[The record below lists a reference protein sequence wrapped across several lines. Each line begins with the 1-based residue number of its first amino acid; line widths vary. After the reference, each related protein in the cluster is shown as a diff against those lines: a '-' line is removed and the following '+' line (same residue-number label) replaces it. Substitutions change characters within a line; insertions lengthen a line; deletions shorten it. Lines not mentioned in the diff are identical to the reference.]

1 MTDMKK
7 TDDLVDDANQSK
19 LESKPVHDIGDIRN
33 KNNRMRS
40 GFLFGL
46 MAVLVIG
53 IFALK
58 TYKNYFADDQQKASE
73 STGDTSISQVSK
85 IRTWSWSE
93 FWTLLRTKQLSIQ
106 ALLVLVI
113 LFLTVIKKC
122 HRRGSGNICQYLLLV
137 REGVRLARVA
147 AAGHRR
153 HQSHRKKGKNQK
165 KMCLVNQE

>member
-1 MTDMKK
+1 K

-85 IRTWSWSE
+85 IRTGLGQN
-93 FWTLLRTKQLSIQ
+93 FDP
-106 ALLVLVI
+106 V
-113 LFLTVIKKC
+113 
-122 HRRGSGNICQYLLLV
+122 
-137 REGVRLARVA
+137 
-147 AAGHRR
+147 
-153 HQSHRKKGKNQK
+153 
-165 KMCLVNQE
+165 

>member
-85 IRTWSWSE
+85 IRTGLGQNFDPVE
-93 FWTLLRTKQLSIQ
+93 NKAIINPGAT
-106 ALLVLVI
+106 
-113 LFLTVIKKC
+113 
-122 HRRGSGNICQYLLLV
+122 GSGNTVSDGHKEVPQEGFRKLLRKTGLY
-137 REGVRLARVA
+137 RV
-147 AAGHRR
+147 
-153 HQSHRKKGKNQK
+153 
-165 KMCLVNQE
+165 L

>member
-85 IRTWSWSE
+85 IRTGLGQNFDPVENKAIINPSATGSGN
-93 FWTLLRTKQLSIQ
+93 
-106 ALLVLVI
+106 
-113 LFLTVIKKC
+113 TVSDGHKEVPQE
-122 HRRGSGNICQYLLLV
+122 GSGNICQYLLLV

-165 KMCLVNQE
+165 KMCW

>member
-85 IRTWSWSE
+85 IRTGLGQNL
-93 FWTLLRTKQLSIQ
+93 TLLRTKQLSIQ

-137 REGVRLARVA
+137 REESDWREWQQQDIADIRATG
-147 AAGHRR
+147 
-153 HQSHRKKGKNQK
+153 RKERIKRK
-165 KMCLVNQE
+165 CAW

>member
-85 IRTWSWSE
+85 IRTGLGQNFDPVE
-93 FWTLLRTKQLSIQ
+93 NKAIINPGAT
-106 ALLVLVI
+106 
-113 LFLTVIKKC
+113 
-122 HRRGSGNICQYLLLV
+122 GSGNTVSDGHKEVPQEGFRKYLSIPV
-137 REGVRLARVA
+137 AGQEGVRLARVA

>member
-19 LESKPVHDIGDIRN
+19 LESKPVH
-33 KNNRMRS
+33 
-40 GFLFGL
+40 
-46 MAVLVIG
+46 
-53 IFALK
+53 
-58 TYKNYFADDQQKASE
+58 E
-73 STGDTSISQVSK
+73 
-85 IRTWSWSE
+85 
-93 FWTLLRTKQLSIQ
+93 
-106 ALLVLVI
+106 
-113 LFLTVIKKC
+113 KC